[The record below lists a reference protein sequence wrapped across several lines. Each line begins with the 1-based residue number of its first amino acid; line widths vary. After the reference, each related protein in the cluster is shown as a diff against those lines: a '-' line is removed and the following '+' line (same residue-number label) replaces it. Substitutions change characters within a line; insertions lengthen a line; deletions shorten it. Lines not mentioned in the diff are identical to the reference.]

1 MFVFISLRIHFSIL
15 QCIYMVS
22 TCSLKKYTRWYQIVA
37 TPTTL
42 FGECFRF
49 YYMLS
54 FICVRKIM
62 LIFFMTVYFAFFTE
76 LLLSTMHKQLPSCL
90 QFSDRSK
97 LPFRLVFNH
106 GMPQLLKFKP
116 SSSLY
121 THDYSNTLLFS
132 SWIWKNSK
140 FCCRSKVNGCF
151 CNWSI
156 PTCHNLG
163 I

>member
-1 MFVFISLRIHFSIL
+1 MFVFISLRIDFSIL

-22 TCSLKKYTRWYQIVA
+22 TSSLKKYTLWYQIVA
-37 TPTTL
+37 TPTTF
-42 FGECFRF
+42 FGKSFRF

-54 FICVRKIM
+54 FICLRKIM
-62 LIFFMTVYFAFFTE
+62 LIFFMTVYFASFTE
-76 LLLSTMHKQLPSCL
+76 LLLPIMYKQLSSCFQL
-90 QFSDRSK
+90 SDRSK
-97 LPFRLVFNH
+97 LSFRLVFGH
-106 GMPQLLKFKP
+106 GMSRLLKFKP

-121 THDYSNTLLFS
+121 SHDYPKTLLFS

-140 FCCRSKVNGCF
+140 FCCRSKVSGCF